1 MRRSLPRS
9 SRRRRAS
16 DSGDDVFIA
25 VDFDATIV
33 DSRGRGYD
41 DVTTPLVFLPG
52 AKAGLLSLK
61 KAGHALLL
69 YSARANRALRE
80 DAALDPMVRSGARKV
95 HQKTWGADKVLN
107 QARYQQM
114 LDFVAKELP
123 GMFEVIDDG
132 VQGKPIADL
141 FIDDRGLR
149 LGSGPMAVSW
159 SVVSQIYG
167 EPVFSGGE
175 R

>member
-1 MRRSLPRS
+1 VL
-9 SRRRRAS
+9 
-16 DSGDDVFIA
+16 IA

-41 DVTTPLVFLPG
+41 DVTAPLVFVPG
-52 AKAGLLSLK
+52 AKAGLASLK
-61 KAGHALLL
+61 AAGHSLLL

-80 DAALDPMVRSGARKV
+80 DATLDPMVRSGSRKV
-95 HQKTWGADKVLN
+95 HQKTWDADRVMN

-123 GMFEVIDDG
+123 GVFDAIDDG

-141 FIDDRGLR
+141 FIDDRGHR
-149 LGSGPMAVSW
+149 LGNGPLATSW

-167 EPVFSGGE
+167 EPVFAGGAK